1 MMMLTL
7 SFCRTTPQREIPVP
21 DFTFSPAHI
30 QSGVEASNE
39 TYEQTR
45 RANVMTLH
53 QMFPQLEEEIV
64 EAVLEGCGEDLGV
77 AIDRLLEM

>member
-1 MMMLTL
+1 MRHDADLYN
-7 SFCRTTPQREIPVP
+7 RTTPQREIPVP

-30 QSGVEASNE
+30 RSSVEASNE

-53 QMFPQLEEEIV
+53 QMFPGLEEDIV
-64 EAVLEGCGEDLGV
+64 EAVLEGCGEDLGI